1 VGDWIDD
8 RIQRGREAIGDEIV
22 FDIIM
27 NVGLAVDEV
36 QIVPGVVE
44 ERWQRKVT
52 RRSGDEA
59 VGIAADFLNERRPG
73 NGKWIFIQKSD
84 CRPIRPQSGGAVR
97 ANRGGDIGRKERVL
111 ICDRLELHE

>member
-73 NGKWIFIQKSD
+73 NGKGIFIQKSD
-84 CRPIRPQSGGAVR
+84 SSGPSPAVPL
-97 ANRGGDIGRKERVL
+97 ALIAAATLAGRNGF
-111 ICDRLELHE
+111 